1 MAPTWLE
8 QLDEAFANNLRL
20 AIISALLSGDM
31 DFNMLKKV
39 TGGTDGNLSIQT
51 RKLEEYGYLTSTKS
65 FIDRKPRT
73 TYKITIQGKEAFQHY
88 VFMLERV
95 LKNKNTN
102 NNPG

>member
-8 QLDEAFANNLRL
+8 QFDEAFANNLRL
-20 AIISALLSGDM
+20 AIMTALISGDM

-51 RKLEEYGYLTSTKS
+51 RKLEEYGYITSSKS

-73 TYKITIQGKEAFQHY
+73 TYKITTSGKEAFQHY
-88 VFMLERV
+88 VSLLEQV
-95 LKNKNTN
+95 LKTGKAD
-102 NNPG
+102 